1 MDHSEYALRDIH
13 NCYSIFLGTK
23 SALRRGQPAY
33 TFMSDF
39 QFNRL
44 WIWMQI
50 ILVENRSRSASLES
64 SAKHEISSYEN
75 KNANK
80 RE

>member
-1 MDHSEYALRDIH
+1 
-13 NCYSIFLGTK
+13 
-23 SALRRGQPAY
+23 
-33 TFMSDF
+33 
-39 QFNRL
+39 
-44 WIWMQI
+44 MQI